1 MIGQSHVSKKI
12 ITAHNAMAAGTATTR
27 PRAKL
32 RPGPKRGSRAMRR
45 FSGGDSVMTITLSI
59 SKDLLLLLGQLI
71 QPANRAAPCTTRYN
85 SQATLWVPGS
95 TRPYAP
101 RRFRYLLSGAMNL
114 WQLAD
119 LALRLAPA
127 RDPQT
132 EGHPVIYAAS
142 GRPGRGQPRISARVA
157 IFLAL
162 MAAPRMAAA
171 QADEVE
177 TPTEMF
183 EPEKGQGLPLAP
195 GLILYNHTLLLGE
208 YDSNIYNVEQN
219 RTNDTIGLLKSDFR
233 LATRMSRHEVEVLA
247 GTAIRRY
254 AETSE
259 ENSETYY
266 AAGRTFLDL
275 ADRTAIR
282 IEGGYA
288 RGVEKR
294 GTAGDVFATDR
305 PIRYDDGHLEA
316 KVERTGGIL
325 EASLTGS
332 IRHRKYQDASIGGL
346 PVDLGNRDAS
356 VQRVTAQAGYRVSPV
371 LRLHGQIGGNQVKYD
386 RNIGFSRD
394 SSGYSA
400 LIGVRYEVTRLV
412 DVTAAVGYMHQSF
425 EAPGTESVSGLSYR
439 VAGSWTPTPMW
450 RVTVAGE
457 RVVDSSPLD
466 NVPAI
471 VRGNFD
477 LKVQRAL
484 GDRMLVEASV
494 AYTDEDYRGF
504 GRHDRR
510 YATDVNVQYRVTK
523 NIAAVVGAGYRK
535 QTGGR
540 EYSGATASA
549 GLRIAL

>member
-1 MIGQSHVSKKI
+1 
-12 ITAHNAMAAGTATTR
+12 
-27 PRAKL
+27 
-32 RPGPKRGSRAMRR
+32 
-45 FSGGDSVMTITLSI
+45 MTITLSI

-71 QPANRAAPCTTRYN
+71 QSANSGSAPTTRDN
-85 SQATLWVPGS
+85 SQKGLTVPGS
-95 TRPYAP
+95 TRLYAP
-101 RRFRYLLSGAMNL
+101 RRIRYLLSGAVNL
-114 WQLAD
+114 WQLTD
-119 LALRLAPA
+119 LTVRLAPA
-127 RDPQT
+127 RSRQA
-132 EGHPVIYAAS
+132 EGHRVIYAAS
-142 GRPGRGQPRISARVA
+142 GRPRRAQPRISARVA

-171 QADEVE
+171 QEDEVE
-177 TPTEMF
+177 TPTDMF
-183 EPEKGQGLPLAP
+183 EREKGEGLPISP
-195 GLILYNHTLLLGE
+195 GLILYNNTFLLAE

-233 LATRMSRHEVEVLA
+233 LATRMSRHEVEFLT
-247 GTAIRRY
+247 GGAIRRY

-288 RGVEKR
+288 RGVERR
-294 GTAGDVFATDR
+294 GTAGDDFTTDW
-305 PIRYDDGHLEA
+305 PIRYDDGNLEA
-316 KVERTGGIL
+316 RVERTGGIL
-325 EASLTGS
+325 EAALTGS
-332 IRHRKYQDASIGGL
+332 IRHRKYLDTSIGGV
-346 PVDLGNRDAS
+346 PKDHGNRDAS

-386 RNIGFSRD
+386 RDLGVSRD

-400 LIGVRYEVTRLV
+400 LLGVRYEVTRLV

-425 EAPGTESVSGLSYR
+425 KAPGTESVSGLSYR

-457 RVVDSSPLD
+457 RVVDSSPLE

-471 VRGNFD
+471 VRANFD

-484 GDRMLVEASV
+484 GDRMLVEASA
-494 AYTDEDYRGF
+494 AYTDEDYRGLD
-504 GRHDRR
+504 RHDRR